1 MAPSPRSLILDLLS
15 TLRRGAMPVRA
26 LVEAGALFGLEPN
39 SVRVALAR
47 LLAAGRVERDERGR
61 YRLAPATAAVAAA
74 VAGWRRLPERLR
86 PWEGGWV
93 GVAGRAA
100 QRTARRGRPD
110 PGEQA
115 LELLG
120 FRQLAPGLALRP
132 DNLVGGV
139 DAVRAA
145 LASLGL
151 PAGRPV
157 FAVGELDAA
166 SEACARGLWDVPAL
180 LAGYRGLRR
189 ALERSEARLPRLSR
203 ERAMVES
210 FQVGGEAIRR
220 LARDPLLPAPIV
232 PAREREAL
240 VATMRRYDALG
251 RACWAPFLA
260 EHGVPHRHAPVD
272 LRAFDAPTG
281 LAPAA
286 TGGIA

>member
-1 MAPSPRSLILDLLS
+1 
-15 TLRRGAMPVRA
+15 MPVRA
-26 LVEAGALFGLEPN
+26 LLEAGALFGLEGN

-47 LLAAGRVERDERGR
+47 LLAARRVERDERGR
-61 YRLAPATAAVAAA
+61 YRLAPAAAAVAAA

-86 PWEGGWV
+86 PWDGAWI
-93 GVAGRAA
+93 GVAGQAA
-100 QRTARRGRPD
+100 GRRSRPD
-110 PGEQA
+110 RAEQA
-115 LELLG
+115 LGLLG
-120 FRQLAPGLALRP
+120 FRSLAPGLEVRP

-139 DAVRAA
+139 DGVRAG
-145 LASLGL
+145 LTSLGL
-151 PAGRPV
+151 PAERPV
-157 FAVGELDAA
+157 FALREFDP
-166 SEACARGLWDVPAL
+166 ACETRARELWDAPAL
-180 LAGYRGLRR
+180 LAGYRAMRR

-210 FQVGGEAIRR
+210 FRVGGEAIRR
-220 LARDPLLPAPIV
+220 LAHDPLLPAPIV
-232 PAREREAL
+232 PAAEREAL
-240 VATMRRYDALG
+240 VAATRRYDALG

>member
-1 MAPSPRSLILDLLS
+1 
-15 TLRRGAMPVRA
+15 MPVRA
-26 LVEAGALFGLEPN
+26 LVEAGALFGLEGN

-61 YRLAPATAAVAAA
+61 YRLAPGAAAVAAA
-74 VAGWRRLPERLR
+74 VAGWRHLPERLH
-86 PWEGGWV
+86 PWEGGWI

-100 QRTARRGRPD
+100 VRRGRAG

-115 LELLG
+115 LGLLG
-120 FRQLAPGLALRP
+120 FRELASGLAVRP

-139 DAVRAA
+139 AGVRAG

-151 PAGRPV
+151 PAERPV
-157 FAVGELDAA
+157 FALGELDPV
-166 SEACARGLWDVPAL
+166 SEARARELWDVPAL
-180 LAGYRGLRR
+180 LAGYRATRR
-189 ALERSEARLPRLSR
+189 AIERSEARLPRLSR
-203 ERAMVES
+203 ERAMLES
-210 FQVGGEAIRR
+210 FRVGGEAIRL

-240 VATMRRYDALG
+240 VGAMRRYDALG

-286 TGGIA
+286 AGGIA

>member
-26 LVEAGALFGLEPN
+26 LVEAGALFGLEGN

-61 YRLAPATAAVAAA
+61 YRLAPGAAAVAAA

-86 PWEGGWV
+86 PWDGGWI
-93 GVAGRAA
+93 GVAVPAA
-100 QRTARRGRPD
+100 TGRRGQ
-110 PGEQA
+110 PGAAEQA
-115 LELLG
+115 LRLLG
-120 FRQLAPGLALRP
+120 FRGLASGLELRP

-139 DAVRAA
+139 AGVRAA
-145 LASLGL
+145 LAALGL
-151 PAGRPV
+151 PAERPV
-157 FAVGELDAA
+157 FGLRELDPA
-166 SEACARGLWDVPAL
+166 SEARARELWDAPAL
-180 LAGYRGLRR
+180 LAGYRATRR

-210 FQVGGEAIRR
+210 FRVGGEAIRR

-232 PAREREAL
+232 PAAERETL
-240 VATMRRYDALG
+240 VAAMRRYDALG
-251 RACWAPFLA
+251 RSCWAPFLA

-281 LAPAA
+281 LTPAA